1 MFPSIAVG
9 FMNIFLRE
17 QPPPG
22 TRVTSLEPLFPFKHS
37 KLVPMA
43 GYHCVNLVTASRPL
57 SQYAF
62 LTYSQSVAQTESV
75 SAGLH

>member
-1 MFPSIAVG
+1 MFWSIAVG

-17 QPPPG
+17 QTPPPG
-22 TRVTSLEPLFPFKHS
+22 KRVTPLEPLFAFKHS

-43 GYHCVNLVTASRPL
+43 GYDCVNSVTASRPL

-62 LTYSQSVAQTESV
+62 LI
-75 SAGLH
+75 